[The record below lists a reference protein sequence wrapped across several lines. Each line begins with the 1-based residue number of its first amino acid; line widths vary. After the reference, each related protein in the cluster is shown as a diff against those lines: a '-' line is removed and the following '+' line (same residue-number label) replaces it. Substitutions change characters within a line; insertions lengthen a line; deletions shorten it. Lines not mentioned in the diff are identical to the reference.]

1 MQLKQSGGILH
12 LKVVAQDEHLSGV
25 VVSKAKK
32 RSPSQ
37 AIQME
42 KERWIDALFAHAR
55 SLSKDTLMFSLGI
68 MMGMIVF
75 LNNVKYHLKDKDRR
89 GMVFN
94 H

>member
-12 LKVVAQDEHLSGV
+12 FKVVAQDEHLSGV

-42 KERWIDALFAHAR
+42 KERWILF
-55 SLSKDTLMFSLGI
+55 LLMQGPCQ
-68 MMGMIVF
+68 
-75 LNNVKYHLKDKDRR
+75 KPH
-89 GMVFN
+89 
-94 H
+94 